1 MRHLLLTLVVG
12 LAAGCAVQRTDGGTG
27 LVAPPQQAPAFSAP
41 DQTGTPRTLA
51 ACAGHPVI
59 LYFYPKDGT
68 PGCTKE
74 ACAFRDAWS
83 KLQAKGAIVYGV
95 SSDSVERHAA
105 FVAEHQLPF
114 SLLSDDG
121 AMRKAYGVSSTLGYS
136 SRVTFVIDRHGRI
149 ARVFPD
155 VDPAQHVTEVLA
167 ALDPL

>member
-1 MRHLLLTLVVG
+1 M
-12 LAAGCAVQRTDGGTG
+12 QRPDGGTG
-27 LVAPPQQAPAFSAP
+27 LLAPPQQAPAFAAP
-41 DQTGTPRTLA
+41 DQGGTVRTLA

-83 KLQAKGAIVYGV
+83 KLQARGAIVYGV

-105 FVAEHQLPF
+105 FVTEHQLPF

-121 AMRKAYGVSSTLGYS
+121 AMRKAYGVSSTFGYA
-136 SRVTFVIDRHGRI
+136 SRVTFVIDRQGRV

-167 ALDPL
+167 ALDAL